1 MKQTINEVF
10 ADVEWKP
17 IEGFEGYAVSAD
29 GRIWS
34 FYRNKVLSF
43 ETVHNN
49 YYRVSL
55 YKDGKLH
62 HRRVSRL
69 VAEAFIPNPENKP
82 EVDHINRDRKD
93 NRVENLRWATRAE
106 NMLNTVRS
114 RRNEARDQM

>member
-10 ADVEWKP
+10 ADVEWRIIKD
-17 IEGFEGYAVSAD
+17 FEEYAVSAD

-34 FYRNKVLSF
+34 FYSNKVLSP
-43 ETVHNN
+43 ETVYND

-55 YKDGKLH
+55 FKDGKLH

-69 VAEAFIPNPENKP
+69 VAEAFIPNPDNKP

-93 NRVENLRWATRAE
+93 NRVENLRWATRSE
-106 NMLNTVRS
+106 NMLNTARS
-114 RRNEARDQM
+114 RRESAYDN